1 MNDEKSLPSA
11 METALESL
19 MKVNAL
25 IDLLSADEKIKF
37 NERLKWH
44 AQYLANQM
52 REQYGLSVPPH
63 P

>member
-1 MNDEKSLPSA
+1 MNDEKTLPSA

-25 IDLLSADEKIKF
+25 IDLLSDDEKIKF

-44 AQYLANQM
+44 ALDMANRM
-52 REQYGLSVPPH
+52 REQYGLHVPPQ